1 MQSGGKE
8 TSWYR
13 EENGAGRRE
22 RLWEMQRNREHLTPS
37 LSWFSEVSVVLD
49 MFMGIFM
56 AIQFLRVAWVCSLQS
71 NESVWSEAPIT
82 TVACRLN
89 VGHHA
94 GSRLL
99 VRLWGCRKSQRT
111 GLKTL
116 PLDFLEA
123 EKLLDIIVTFPI
135 YLFLW
140 DHMISH
146 LCYCLHIFVHF
157 HTSFL
162 QRLPE
167 TGLHMTRLLWRWF
180 WPHFSMMLEV

>member
-13 EENGAGRRE
+13 EENRAGRRE
-22 RLWEMQRNREHLTPS
+22 RLWETQRDRKRLTPS
-37 LSWFSEVSVVLD
+37 LSWFSEVCVVLD

-71 NESVWSEAPIT
+71 NESVWSKAPVT
-82 TVACRLN
+82 TVGCRLN

-111 GLKTL
+111 GLKAL
-116 PLDFLEA
+116 PLDFLGA
-123 EKLLDIIVTFPI
+123 GKLPDSIVTFPI
-135 YLFLW
+135 SLSVW

-146 LCYCLHIFVHF
+146 LFAVVCISLFVS
-157 HTSFL
+157 TPASFKGF
-162 QRLPE
+162 PE
-167 TGLHMTRLLWRWF
+167 TGLHMTLGCCGVGSGPSSLWC
-180 WPHFSMMLEV
+180 